1 MRDDIWCNPIVL
13 FVKRKEM
20 NCTITAIYEN
30 GILRPLSPLDL
41 PEQSQ
46 VELDVRQVIGPSK
59 SAKRHQIH
67 EVLVSAGLVVAV
79 SEPISAESRISSER
93 RKELAEI
100 FSSEKPLAEL
110 ISEDRD

>member
-1 MRDDIWCNPIVL
+1 
-13 FVKRKEM
+13 M
-20 NCTITAIYEN
+20 NRTITAIYEN

-46 VELDVRQVIGPSK
+46 VELDVRQVVAPSK
-59 SAKRHQIH
+59 SAKHRQFH
-67 EVLVSAGLVVAV
+67 EALVSAGLVAAV
-79 SEPISAESRISSER
+79 SKTISAENQISSER

-110 ISEDRD
+110 INADRD

>member
-1 MRDDIWCNPIVL
+1 
-13 FVKRKEM
+13 M
-20 NCTITAIYEN
+20 NRTITAIYEN

-46 VELDVRQVIGPSK
+46 VQLDVRQVIAPSR
-59 SAKRHQIH
+59 SAKHRHLH
-67 EVLVSAGLVVAV
+67 DALVSAGLVAGA
-79 SEPISAESRISSER
+79 SETASTKSRISIER

>member
-1 MRDDIWCNPIVL
+1 VQLLDLP
-13 FVKRKEM
+13 VKRKEM
-20 NCTITAIYEN
+20 NRTITAIYEN

-46 VELDVRQVIGPSK
+46 VELDVRQVVAPSK
-59 SAKRHQIH
+59 SAKRRQVH
-67 EVLVSAGLVVAV
+67 EVLVSAGLVSAI
-79 SEPISAESRISSER
+79 SETVSAENQISSGR

-110 ISEDRD
+110 ISEERD